1 MKTILGAGLAGIS
14 CSYHIGHEKCTI
26 FEQHSSAGGHIRSHR
41 REGFVWDEGPH
52 VSFTTNSY
60 VRKLFEKSVNGDF
73 LEYEVNVA
81 NYYKG
86 NWIPHPAQSNLFAV
100 PEPQRTECLED
111 FLSIRNTNPYEKNN
125 TFKHYDEWL
134 EHAFGTSFTKY
145 FPAAYTRKYWT
156 CEPSEL
162 ATDWVGERVFYPDI
176 ATVVDGYKQAAEK
189 STHYIK
195 NIRYPGK
202 GGYDRF
208 SAAMSKGANINCNHR
223 VKSINLADRS
233 IIFTNGVHHQYD
245 ELINT
250 IPLPEFV
257 KLAGNHA
264 PQSVQDA
271 AKTLN
276 CSSVLLVNVTAEHI
290 AKKPYHWIYVY
301 DEEKFSTRINHIE
314 MLSPSNAPESKTG
327 IQVEVYESSY
337 KPFNLSHDE
346 IAQAVVLELQEMG
359 LIDQAESVHTNYISY
374 ANVIFDSARRDAQ
387 NIILSWLE
395 SYGLVREDDDL
406 EPMTNWEKAKNFTE
420 GPIALAGRFGQW
432 KYFWTDD
439 CVLRGKQLG
448 SLL

>member
-195 NIRYPGK
+195 NIRYQ
-202 GGYDRF
+202 R
-208 SAAMSKGANINCNHR
+208 
-223 VKSINLADRS
+223 NL
-233 IIFTNGVHHQYD
+233 
-245 ELINT
+245 
-250 IPLPEFV
+250 
-257 KLAGNHA
+257 
-264 PQSVQDA
+264 
-271 AKTLN
+271 
-276 CSSVLLVNVTAEHI
+276 
-290 AKKPYHWIYVY
+290 
-301 DEEKFSTRINHIE
+301 
-314 MLSPSNAPESKTG
+314 
-327 IQVEVYESSY
+327 
-337 KPFNLSHDE
+337 
-346 IAQAVVLELQEMG
+346 
-359 LIDQAESVHTNYISY
+359 
-374 ANVIFDSARRDAQ
+374 
-387 NIILSWLE
+387 
-395 SYGLVREDDDL
+395 
-406 EPMTNWEKAKNFTE
+406 
-420 GPIALAGRFGQW
+420 
-432 KYFWTDD
+432 
-439 CVLRGKQLG
+439 
-448 SLL
+448 